1 MDFNELLELKKE
13 IDELSLYYSALKE
26 KSKELDEL
34 FYSNNL
40 LDFDY
45 DEDEEDKEKSI
56 DDEINEGRSHYSI
69 NKIIGY
75 WIRYAIIIIGGSI
88 LDTPSIVN
96 TCLIIVNLVYYSV
109 VLLGYEK
116 IMRKKLE
123 DKDEDKIDF
132 EEIANEK
139 KDVDRRLEY
148 VREKYVSAS
157 AEYEKLVGKLNEK
170 EYEEYLEYIS
180 EYLQFMLENSKD
192 LLDEA
197 QENCKVPDYDMEM
210 NLLLDEREE
219 EHPYR
224 LN

>member
-40 LDFDY
+40 LDLDY

-56 DDEINEGRSHYSI
+56 DDEINEGRSHYSF

>member
-40 LDFDY
+40 LDLDY

-123 DKDEDKIDF
+123 DKEEDKIDF
-132 EEIANEK
+132 EEIAKEK
-139 KDVDRRLEY
+139 RDVDRRLEY

-192 LLDEA
+192 LLNEA

-210 NLLLDEREE
+210 NMLLDEKEE